1 MVFVENRSD
10 VGYQN
15 KPKTVNLF
23 AIWAIFGVFWQ
34 LLPSPILKSGCP
46 PNSIS

>member
-10 VGYQN
+10 VRYQN
-15 KPKTVNLF
+15 KPKTVNLL

-34 LLPSPILKSGCP
+34 LFPSPILKSGCP
-46 PNSIS
+46 PHSFS